1 MKCDIIRDLLPLYC
15 DGLCSEASKQ
25 EIEAHVAQCQEC
37 RACLAEMKEEAPV
50 PSLSQESE
58 TEARVLQEVKKK
70 FSRGRRRAVVFAVAI
85 MLIFSIVLAGAADV
99 PQPVAYTDGLVTAE
113 LAVDEVI
120 DLYYHGGSY
129 DSFHGFSRE
138 MDGRNAVFLYFDRTL
153 RSDVMPNR
161 EGHLCIGNGLLTDF
175 ETATYQVDRQVDA
188 VYYLVGDYLKLPGL
202 AQAEFEQAF
211 CGNAEPSLQAECLG
225 SFSRA
230 AQAHFIFRL
239 PIHNER
245 PFSWS
250 DRRMSARFH
259 RCAVRLRASMPV
271 QSQPQSCRGMSVL

>member
-1 MKCDIIRDLLPLYC
+1 MMKCDIIRDLLSLYC

-37 RACLAEMKEEAPV
+37 RACLAEMKEE
-50 PSLSQESE
+50 
-58 TEARVLQEVKKK
+58 
-70 FSRGRRRAVVFAVAI
+70 FSRGRRRAVLIAVAV
-85 MLIFSIVLAGAADV
+85 MLILSIVLAGAADV
-99 PQPVAYTDGLVTAE
+99 PQPVSYTDGLVTAE

-138 MDGRNAVFLYFDRTL
+138 MDGRNAVFLYFDCTL
-153 RSDVMPNR
+153 RSDVMPDR

-202 AQAEFEQAF
+202 AQAEFEQAVVD
-211 CGNAEPSLQAECLG
+211 AVLLW
-225 SFSRA
+225 
-230 AQAHFIFRL
+230 
-239 PIHNER
+239 ER
-245 PFSWS
+245 
-250 DRRMSARFH
+250 
-259 RCAVRLRASMPV
+259 
-271 QSQPQSCRGMSVL
+271 

>member
-25 EIEAHVAQCQEC
+25 EIEAHVAQCEEC
-37 RACLAEMKEEAPV
+37 RACLAEMKEDAPV
-50 PSLSQESE
+50 PSLSHESE
-58 TEARVLQEVKKK
+58 TEA
-70 FSRGRRRAVVFAVAI
+70 RGRRRAVVLAVVV

-99 PQPVAYTDGLVTAE
+99 PQPVSYTDGLVTAE

-138 MDGRNAVFLYFDRTL
+138 VDGRNAVFLYFDRTL
-153 RSDVMPNR
+153 RSDVMPDR

-188 VYYLVGDYLKLPGL
+188 VYYLVGDYLELPGL
-202 AQAEFEQAF
+202 AQAEFEQVVAD
-211 CGNAEPSLQAECLG
+211 AVLLW
-225 SFSRA
+225 
-230 AQAHFIFRL
+230 
-239 PIHNER
+239 ER
-245 PFSWS
+245 
-250 DRRMSARFH
+250 
-259 RCAVRLRASMPV
+259 
-271 QSQPQSCRGMSVL
+271 

>member
-1 MKCDIIRDLLPLYC
+1 M
-15 DGLCSEASKQ
+15 
-25 EIEAHVAQCQEC
+25 
-37 RACLAEMKEEAPV
+37 
-50 PSLSQESE
+50 
-58 TEARVLQEVKKK
+58 
-70 FSRGRRRAVVFAVAI
+70 
-85 MLIFSIVLAGAADV
+85 
-99 PQPVAYTDGLVTAE
+99 TAE

-138 MDGRNAVFLYFDRTL
+138 VDGRNAVFLYFDRTL
-153 RSDVMPNR
+153 RSDVMPDR

-175 ETATYQVDRQVDA
+175 ETATYQVDRQGMRSTIWWEIIWNFPVWRRPN
-188 VYYLVGDYLKLPGL
+188 LSRSWRMRS
-202 AQAEFEQAF
+202 F

-225 SFSRA
+225 SFLRA

-250 DRRMSARFH
+250 DRRMSARFLH
-259 RCAVRLRASMPV
+259 FAVLLRASTPV
-271 QSQPQSCRGMSVL
+271 QSRQ

>member
-37 RACLAEMKEEAPV
+37 HACLAEMKEEAPV

-58 TEARVLQEVKKK
+58 TERRVFRRKMT
-70 FSRGRRRAVVFAVAI
+70 FPWRRRAVVFAVAI

-202 AQAEFEQAF
+202 AQAEFEQAVVD
-211 CGNAEPSLQAECLG
+211 AVLLW
-225 SFSRA
+225 
-230 AQAHFIFRL
+230 
-239 PIHNER
+239 ER
-245 PFSWS
+245 
-250 DRRMSARFH
+250 
-259 RCAVRLRASMPV
+259 
-271 QSQPQSCRGMSVL
+271 